1 MQKVDDLDRTLE
13 NKLLNATPLSVPQPF
28 DPACIEFGEYIHF
41 RNGDIVN
48 SLEDHNHA
56 DISYSFEVS
65 EVERI
70 LEMLFDKKNLDIS
83 DLSEK
88 DFEIAFLKLSKE
100 KQRAML
106 HGMGLSN
113 AQIDSI
119 LATEQ
124 SRRAFANTVFKSGAM
139 DKIRKM
145 DSKMPQYNNFGKPK
159 DKTGGSKEKA
169 PIPSAQSSSGVV
181 ECDSSS
187 IYTPYKL
194 DPSSYESLYNDY
206 AEAANMLCDDDPSND
221 ADAIALMNE
230 ALQKGFYVQERDG
243 VNYIMYDTDLLQ
255 YCIDNAEEGSLLYL
269 LFDDFRNKIGDG
281 TLSTYEGH
289 AWSKEHSLEIS
300 QLGAG
305 YQLVLNV
312 DSKFGFWSQEI
323 KDKRVAYAA
332 TEATARNYLGSEGCW
347 NWENIDEWLQSEVID
362 YQSVEYIYFAKSMID
377 MSDRELE
384 HIIVKGQI
392 DVSEGLEDC
401 HIPGNTLQII
411 AVNYRKAT
419 SDIYKLG
426 VYQKEMTS
434 IPAGMV
440 IVNLDDAKMQEARAL
455 AFYQAVE
462 SIKASGGYYYH
473 DVEFSVVT
481 KEKIGDVYEVKLIA
495 SPKCGNSGDPVWD
508 YDPDASSMNKN
519 IIVYPRGCDIDYIG
533 DDVAKGVMWSLVSP
547 SASLLYGETDI
558 DNVAFAVSSYVV
570 QKYLGQGDPSGLY
583 FDILSYLGECEK
595 AEKVNGASASL
606 DVGNIARSMCMD
618 GVIVYVDGEAVFVA
632 NEDFDRNELI
642 IRTAAYNT
650 NNGKSISIDSLIAS
664 YHEGGEAFD
673 KYYEWYLEK
682 DTADE
687 ITYFRDAVS
696 FAANLCGY
704 ENVSDLSDEKLVQ
717 MMNTVMTVL
726 QDRGET
732 AVCKENYAE
741 VCNSIK
747 EIV

>member
-1 MQKVDDLDRTLE
+1 MRDRIFMDVPQVFDLAEGLGRYSERQNDKLEQYRSAVMQMLSDMEGRAKNGLEKASNHINLESQDAVGRMIAFQKIYKFTAKNRLIIDEEAAKAAEDEQLDTCNESIQRALKQAYEAKNFCNDFPQIFKSGSMPSETDSSSCSGYFMCDEGNCNQLMSYMDAAGREAAELKRNIESVESILSSLETDEAKFDYASYTEPIKEQSQNVADYTRTYNIALERYVHKVDDLDRALE
-13 NKLLNATPLSVPQPF
+13 NKLLNATPLSVSQPF

-41 RNGDIVN
+41 RKGDIVN
-48 SLEDHNHA
+48 SLEDHNHV

-70 LEMLFDKKNLDIS
+70 LEMLFDKGNLDIS
-83 DLSEK
+83 GLSEK

-106 HGMGLSN
+106 HDMGLSN

-230 ALQKGFYVQERDG
+230 ALQKGFYFQERDG

-332 TEATARNYLGSEGCW
+332 TKETARNYFIKDGELDYSAIEEWFKLDG
-347 NWENIDEWLQSEVID
+347 IDCD
-362 YQSVEYIYFAKSMID
+362 SVEF
-377 MSDRELE
+377 
-384 HIIVKGQI
+384 
-392 DVSEGLEDC
+392 
-401 HIPGNTLQII
+401 
-411 AVNYRKAT
+411 
-419 SDIYKLG
+419 
-426 VYQKEMTS
+426 
-434 IPAGMV
+434 
-440 IVNLDDAKMQEARAL
+440 
-455 AFYQAVE
+455 
-462 SIKASGGYYYH
+462 
-473 DVEFSVVT
+473 
-481 KEKIGDVYEVKLIA
+481 
-495 SPKCGNSGDPVWD
+495 
-508 YDPDASSMNKN
+508 
-519 IIVYPRGCDIDYIG
+519 
-533 DDVAKGVMWSLVSP
+533 
-547 SASLLYGETDI
+547 
-558 DNVAFAVSSYVV
+558 
-570 QKYLGQGDPSGLY
+570 
-583 FDILSYLGECEK
+583 
-595 AEKVNGASASL
+595 
-606 DVGNIARSMCMD
+606 
-618 GVIVYVDGEAVFVA
+618 VF
-632 NEDFDRNELI
+632 
-642 IRTAAYNT
+642 
-650 NNGKSISIDSLIAS
+650 
-664 YHEGGEAFD
+664 
-673 KYYEWYLEK
+673 W
-682 DTADE
+682 
-687 ITYFRDAVS
+687 
-696 FAANLCGY
+696 
-704 ENVSDLSDEKLVQ
+704 Q
-717 MMNTVMTVL
+717 M
-726 QDRGET
+726 
-732 AVCKENYAE
+732 K
-741 VCNSIK
+741 
-747 EIV
+747 